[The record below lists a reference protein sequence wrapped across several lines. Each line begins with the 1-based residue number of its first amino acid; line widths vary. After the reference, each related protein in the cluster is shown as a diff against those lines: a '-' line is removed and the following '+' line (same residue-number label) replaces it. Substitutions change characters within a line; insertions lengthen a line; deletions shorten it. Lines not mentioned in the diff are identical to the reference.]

1 MSEAAETGRARKMIE
16 VADDS
21 RYADID
27 RCTPILEH
35 YRPDLANVML
45 PHGLISD
52 RAQRMAEDIY
62 NDYDF
67 ANGARLHMLCV
78 LKGGHEF
85 FSDLIMHLK
94 KLLTT
99 GCKHVPIGFDFIRV
113 KSYSNMESSG
123 KPTIE
128 ATGTDLSALKGKH
141 VLVVEDIIDTGTTMS
156 MLVPHL
162 STFGAQS
169 VRVATLL
176 QKRTPKSIGF
186 KGDYHRLLDPREVRR
201 RLLPRLQRD
210 LPRHGPHLRDERGG
224 HQGARRGLSSSAR
237 QNRTNPL

>member
-1 MSEAAETGRARKMIE
+1 MTEAAPKPASRPPIE
-16 VADDS
+16 VADDFGFDLS
-21 RYADID
+21 HFSI
-27 RCTPILEH
+27 PEH

-123 KPTIE
+123 KPKIE

-186 KGDYHRLLDPREVRR
+186 KGDYIGFSIPEKFVVGYCLDYNEIF
-201 RLLPRLQRD
+201 RD
-210 LPRHGPHLRDERGG
+210 MDHICVMSEAGIMAHAE
-224 HQGARRGLSSSAR
+224 A
-237 QNRTNPL
+237 

>member
-1 MSEAAETGRARKMIE
+1 MTTEAAPKPASRPPIE
-16 VADDS
+16 VADDFGFDLS
-21 RYADID
+21 HFSI
-27 RCTPILEH
+27 PEH

-62 NDYDF
+62 SDYDF

-186 KGDYHRLLDPREVRR
+186 KGDYIGFSIPEKFVVGYCLDYNEIF
-201 RLLPRLQRD
+201 RD
-210 LPRHGPHLRDERGG
+210 MDHICVMSEAGIKAHAE
-224 HQGARRGLSSSAR
+224 A
-237 QNRTNPL
+237 

>member
-1 MSEAAETGRARKMIE
+1 MTEAAPKPASRPPIE
-16 VADDS
+16 VADDFGFDLS
-21 RYADID
+21 HFSI
-27 RCTPILEH
+27 PEH

-113 KSYSNMESSG
+113 KSYVGTESAGAEST
-123 KPTIE
+123 KIE
-128 ATGTDLSALKGKH
+128 SIGVDLKALAGRH
-141 VLVVEDIIDTGTTMS
+141 ILLVEDIIDTGNTM
-156 MLVPHL
+156 
-162 STFGAQS
+162 
-169 VRVATLL
+169 VRSGLA
-176 QKRTPKSIGF
+176 RTPAI
-186 KGDYHRLLDPREVRR
+186 L
-201 RLLPRLQRD
+201 
-210 LPRHGPHLRDERGG
+210 
-224 HQGARRGLSSSAR
+224 
-237 QNRTNPL
+237 